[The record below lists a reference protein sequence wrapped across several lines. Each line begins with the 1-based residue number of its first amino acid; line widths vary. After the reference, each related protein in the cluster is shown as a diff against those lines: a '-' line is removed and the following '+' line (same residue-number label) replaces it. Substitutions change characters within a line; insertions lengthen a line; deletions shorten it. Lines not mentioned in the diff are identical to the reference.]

1 MLSPPFSPANTFAQ
15 DACRARVNRI
25 SRPAPVEMDRTETI
39 CLPFYRWATPSFGSS
54 TERYERALWRRFCS
68 KVK

>member
-1 MLSPPFSPANTFAQ
+1 MLSPPFSPANTFCARRMPGASKQ
-15 DACRARVNRI
+15 DFAA
-25 SRPAPVEMDRTETI
+25 APVEMHRTETI